1 MKVRYA
7 ESKQV
12 KQMREKFEKDEKIA
26 LRSSKTYKVI
36 RKIHRD
42 KFELISVIQY
52 YLWIRCCLLITFIH
66 HSLRVFTNWKEKR
79 RWKSQIWLNK
89 EAGSRIL
96 TPPEESLLEWVIFN
110 WNIDIKNDIIIV
122 SMSDLFMID
131 IFLFRSW
138 RY

>member
-42 KFELISVIQY
+42 KFELISDNIIFDFFVIY
-52 YLWIRCCLLITFIH
+52 WSHLNILLLEYSQT
-66 HSLRVFTNWKEKR
+66 EKR
-79 RWKSQIWLNK
+79 KSVGNH
-89 EAGSRIL
+89 
-96 TPPEESLLEWVIFN
+96 
-110 WNIDIKNDIIIV
+110 
-122 SMSDLFMID
+122 
-131 IFLFRSW
+131 RSG
-138 RY
+138 

>member
-42 KFELISVIQY
+42 KFELIIIS
-52 YLWIRCCLLITFIH
+52 YLNSF
-66 HSLRVFTNWKEKR
+66 
-79 RWKSQIWLNK
+79 
-89 EAGSRIL
+89 
-96 TPPEESLLEWVIFN
+96 
-110 WNIDIKNDIIIV
+110 
-122 SMSDLFMID
+122 
-131 IFLFRSW
+131 
-138 RY
+138 

>member
-42 KFELISVIQY
+42 KFELIII
-52 YLWIRCCLLITFIH
+52 L
-66 HSLRVFTNWKEKR
+66 SLN
-79 RWKSQIWLNK
+79 
-89 EAGSRIL
+89 
-96 TPPEESLLEWVIFN
+96 SLLP
-110 WNIDIKNDIIIV
+110 IDYIYT
-122 SMSDLFMID
+122 SFS
-131 IFLFRSW
+131 
-138 RY
+138 

>member
-42 KFELISVIQY
+42 KLDLISVIII
-52 YLWIRCCLLITFIH
+52 L
-66 HSLRVFTNWKEKR
+66 SLN
-79 RWKSQIWLNK
+79 
-89 EAGSRIL
+89 
-96 TPPEESLLEWVIFN
+96 SLLP
-110 WNIDIKNDIIIV
+110 IDYIYTSFSQSIHKLKREKALEIT
-122 SMSDLFMID
+122 DLAKQGGGESYID
-131 IFLFRSW
+131 SSRGIAVGMGNFQLKH
-138 RY
+138 

>member
-42 KFELISVIQY
+42 KFELII
-52 YLWIRCCLLITFIH
+52 L
-66 HSLRVFTNWKEKR
+66 SLN
-79 RWKSQIWLNK
+79 
-89 EAGSRIL
+89 
-96 TPPEESLLEWVIFN
+96 SLLP
-110 WNIDIKNDIIIV
+110 IDYIYT
-122 SMSDLFMID
+122 SFS
-131 IFLFRSW
+131 
-138 RY
+138 